1 MQNPRRK
8 LDDKCLYLPCVR
20 FCSCLC
26 NQVCSRVSG
35 ALLLTSR
42 TLSLSF
48 LTNNSSSD
56 SKAFFTFHC
65 VLRLPNSSTPCFP
78 FFDAKAWPQ
87 SQTDLFTVTCTTV
100 LHCGHTFLR
109 RIDLLGQAGPIA
121 LRCMHY
127 GVTLWAYLSQ
137 THRPIA
143 LRCMHYGITLWA
155 YLSEPLVKDSH
166 KRLTGLSSTEKP
178 QYRYVI
184 THYRYVCVTE
194 R

>member
-1 MQNPRRK
+1 M
-8 LDDKCLYLPCVR
+8 LAICVR

-56 SKAFFTFHC
+56 SKAF
-65 VLRLPNSSTPCFP
+65 LRFIAFSGSPTAVHRAFL

-87 SQTDLFTVTCTTV
+87 SQTDLFTVTCTT
-100 LHCGHTFLR
+100 G
-109 RIDLLGQAGPIA
+109 I
-121 LRCMHY
+121 
-127 GVTLWAYLSQ
+127 TLWAYLSQ

-178 QYRYVI
+178 QYRVLQ
-184 THYRYVCVTE
+184 VT
-194 R
+194 